1 MSTIGT
7 HIGYFAICKNISEEP
22 VAPNN
27 TEHNQLGLMLK
38 NTSYH
43 LLALVRE
50 PASQFDRL
58 SEKRT

>member
-7 HIGYFAICKNISEEP
+7 HIGYIAICKNISEEP
-22 VAPNN
+22 VGPSN

-50 PASQFDRL
+50 PASQFDPP
-58 SEKRT
+58 